1 MGNSAPTVSFWRK
14 LFFHPREGSARTL
27 PGWAKAFNW
36 FGAFVLIAA
45 FFAVTFY
52 RLEQGEWLWGAIWK
66 YRALFITGFEV
77 TVVISLISLVLS
89 TVIGLVMALAGR
101 SRFLL
106 LRYLVKIYVE
116 GVRGTPLLSQ
126 ILIFFYVFAPA
137 FHVTDR
143 YVVGVLTLSFFA
155 GAYISEII
163 RAGIEGVPKSQIE
176 SARAIGLRTAQ
187 TYRFVIFPQ
196 AFRQSLPPLAGQFVS
211 LIKDSSL
218 LSFISVNEFTKN
230 AQQVNSIT
238 YSTLEC
244 YLLLAVGYLC
254 LTLPISLW
262 TRWLENR
269 NKFDT

>member
-1 MGNSAPTVSFWRK
+1 MEGSARKTPVWRK
-14 LFFHPREGSARTL
+14 LLFLPREGSAER
-27 PGWAKAFNW
+27 PPSWAGLFNW
-36 FGAFVLIAA
+36 TLAFILIAL
-45 FFAVTFY
+45 FFTITFW
-52 RLEQGEWLWGAIWK
+52 RLEQGQWLWADVWK
-66 YRALFITGFEV
+66 YRALFITGFQV
-77 TVVISLISLVLS
+77 TVIISLVALVLS
-89 TVIGLVMALAGR
+89 TLIGFVAALAGR
-101 SRFLL
+101 SSFLL

-116 GVRGTPLLSQ
+116 SVRGTPLLSQ

-163 RAGIEGVPKSQIE
+163 RAGIEGIPKSQIE
-176 SARAIGLRTAQ
+176 SARAIGLTRTQ

-196 AFRQSLPPLAGQFVS
+196 ALRQSLPPLAGQFVS

-262 TRWLENR
+262 TRWLEGRNR
-269 NKFDT
+269 FET